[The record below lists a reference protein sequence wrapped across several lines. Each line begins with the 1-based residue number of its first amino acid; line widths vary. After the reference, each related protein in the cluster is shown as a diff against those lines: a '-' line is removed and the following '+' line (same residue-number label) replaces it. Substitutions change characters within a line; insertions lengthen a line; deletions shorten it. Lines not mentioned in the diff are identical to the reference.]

1 MTLLVCNKFCQRFWN
16 EDQSFDIEIGA
27 ELSERVHPP
36 TQHDVHEKGG
46 SPMTLDTN
54 HDRPVRKILRED
66 PARPPLRRRVKH
78 FGMMAAGHL
87 ASALR
92 RLPFQPAKNN
102 FGILI
107 YHRVAPVVPGYASPT
122 LNVPPQ
128 LFREQIVGLLRQG
141 FTFLPLEDVLRRR
154 EAKSTLPPRTVV
166 LTFDDGFESVYEFA
180 WPTLREFNVPATI
193 FVNTAYLGQ
202 ETPFPFDAWGHA
214 YENEIPRVNFRP
226 LTVAQCREMTATGL
240 IELGAHTHTHAD
252 FRGQPEIFR
261 HDMQICL
268 ESLSETFQIAS
279 PTFAFPFGKPRMGF
293 TDFSLTEIVRSLGVR
308 CALTTEATCAQL
320 SDSPYYW
327 GRFNVYEWDT
337 ADTLAAKA
345 LGFYSWVPL
354 FERLAPLSK
363 HTRGSLVKSR
373 QCSERISDGRSRA
386 SSTV

>member
-1 MTLLVCNKFCQRFWN
+1 MTLLACNNFCQRFWT
-16 EDQSFDIEIGA
+16 EEQLFDFEIDA
-27 ELSERVHPP
+27 ELSARVHSP
-36 TQHDVHEKGG
+36 TRRDAYEKGS
-46 SPMTLDTN
+46 SPMTLEKN
-54 HDRPVRKILRED
+54 NGLPVCKIARED
-66 PARPPLRRRVKH
+66 PARPPLRRRIKH
-78 FGMMAAGHL
+78 FGMKAAGQL

-92 RLPFQPAKNN
+92 RLPVQTAKND

-107 YHRVAPVVPGYASPT
+107 YHRVAPVVPGYAPPT

-141 FTFLPLEDVLRRR
+141 FTFLSLGEVLRRR
-154 EAKSTLPPRTVV
+154 AENGAVPPRTVV
-166 LTFDDGFESVYEFA
+166 VTFDDGFESVHEFA

-202 ETPFPFDAWGHA
+202 ENPFPFDAWGHA
-214 YENEIPRVNFRP
+214 YANDVPPVSFRP
-226 LTVAQCREMTATGL
+226 LTIAQCQEMVATGL
-240 IELGAHTHTHAD
+240 VELGAHTHTHAD
-252 FRGQPEIFR
+252 FRGRPDVFR
-261 HDMQICL
+261 EDMQVCL
-268 ESLSETFQIAS
+268 ESLSETFQITS
-279 PTFAFPFGKPRMGF
+279 PTFAFPFGKPRLGF
-293 TDFSLTEIVRSLGVR
+293 TDDALTEIVRNLGVR

-320 SDSPYYW
+320 SDSPYSW

-363 HTRGSLVKSR
+363 HTRGTLVKSR
-373 QCSERISDGRSRA
+373 QYSERVSDGRSHA